1 MEHSL
6 LRPHKSSNYP
16 QPHSNSS
23 TPLAT
28 NTGPFTIEHLLSVK
42 VDTPEKSDS
51 PQSSSST
58 ISLVTSLRRQT
69 YNFGNSSLMNLTAK
83 NPGKNSRRHSHMPGT
98 ASSNSKVH
106 DFDDSI
112 PPTILSSHPQQSLPF
127 SNNPESSST
136 LSRTTTTENGN
147 TMSPQGLK
155 SSSGYTSHGGQD
167 TKLHTT
173 LPQVETQDNP
183 DPAHLTGDCFDKNPS
198 IKTFHA
204 DAPIPSSSSHSYS
217 SQPSDMAPQL
227 TVTVPP
233 IAQPVASISKEPL
246 APAKESSVHDVTRP
260 SLDTSLASSQPGSRP
275 NIVSR
280 SNLENETISEI
291 PEALN
296 LFPQAPGSPST
307 TVPTGLLRPNGIS
320 ELSSPTPSGNTI
332 SSSFPDSHYTSISP
346 SQSHH
351 FSDPLGS
358 PASSMIFERSVQDIH
373 SMEINNK
380 IPLHHSNDDFIP
392 PVLDASTEALT
403 NKDVDPELVEVLSLR
418 PTVARTLSFSDSSS
432 PISNAL
438 GLSLASP
445 DPPTLSPIGSVSRKD
460 SFVSVY
466 GDSASNFAVALPPN
480 PPFAP
485 KSPSYGTSMSSSA
498 LASLAG
504 MSPSRNLQRASI
516 PNFGHK
522 KDGRVLSF
530 CSFADLVN
538 SEHASNVSPSI
549 GGAVVPPSSP
559 GASTV
564 TSPIIPTTQDNLG
577 SPTMS
582 TSPIRSQNSSA
593 SIHDSYSNPLFP
605 NRLRTSTSR
614 FSLAPSDA
622 GDFEAAAL
630 DITSLGETLRRN
642 SHVITSHS

>member
-1 MEHSL
+1 MELSL
-6 LRPHKSSNYP
+6 LRPHKFSNNP
-16 QPHSNSS
+16 RPHSNDGNPLS
-23 TPLAT
+23 T
-28 NTGPFTIEHLLSVK
+28 NIGPFTFEHLLSVK

-51 PQSSSST
+51 LQSSSST
-58 ISLVTSLRRQT
+58 IASLRRQT
-69 YNFGNSSLMNLTAK
+69 YNFGNSSPMNLTPK
-83 NPGKNSRRHSHMPGT
+83 NPGKSSRRHSHLPGT
-98 ASSNSKVH
+98 ASSNSNVH
-106 DFDDSI
+106 GLDDSI
-112 PPTILSSHPQQSLPF
+112 PPTILSSHPQSTPF
-127 SNNPESSST
+127 SNPESLT
-136 LSRTTTTENGN
+136 LSQTTKKGN
-147 TMSPQGLK
+147 NMDLQSLK
-155 SSSGYTSHGGQD
+155 TSSGYTSHGGPN

-183 DPAHLTGDCFDKNPS
+183 DPAQLTGDCFDKNPS

-204 DAPIPSSSSHSYS
+204 DAPMPSSSSHSHI
-217 SQPSDMAPQL
+217 SQPSNMASQL
-227 TVTVPP
+227 TVTVPS
-233 IAQPVASISKEPL
+233 IAQPLTTTNKDFSPL
-246 APAKESSVHDVTRP
+246 AKESSVNTVARP
-260 SLDTSLASSQPGSRP
+260 ALDTSLASSQPGSKP
-275 NIVSR
+275 TIVSR

-291 PEALN
+291 PEALH
-296 LFPQAPGSPST
+296 LFSQAPVSPST
-307 TVPTGLLRPNGIS
+307 TLPTGLLRPNGIS

-346 SQSHH
+346 AQSHQ

-373 SMEINNK
+373 SLEINNK

-418 PTVARTLSFSDSSS
+418 LPMTRTLSFSDASS

-438 GLSLASP
+438 GLSLASS
-445 DPPTLSPIGSVSRKD
+445 DPPTLSPIDSVSRKD
-460 SFVSVY
+460 SFVSVHA
-466 GDSASNFAVALPPN
+466 DTASNFAVALPPN

-485 KSPSYGTSMSSSA
+485 KSPSYSTSMSSSA

-549 GGAVVPPSSP
+549 GVPPSSP

-564 TSPIIPTTQDNLG
+564 TSPMIPTTTQDNLS
-577 SPTMS
+577 SPTLS

-593 SIHDSYSNPLFP
+593 SIHDSFSNPLFP
-605 NRLRTSTSR
+605 TRLRTSASR

-622 GDFEAAAL
+622 GDFEATAL